1 MTMEYVAHKLTQG
14 KYTLKVVKDTD
25 YHENPYED
33 WDFMGT
39 IVNWHRRGFIGE
51 SWCGKERGE
60 IQEFYDDF
68 DGVILPI
75 YLYEHSG
82 QTINTG
88 GFSCPWDS
96 GQVGFIYVDATKIKK
111 EYGADNAETREKAK
125 ACLVSEIKTLD
136 DWLRGNVWG
145 YVIEDSQGE
154 HVDSCWGFI
163 GESEDCFEDGK
174 SVLAWLVGQSKK
186 ERFEKIKAF
195 IRNKV
200 PLAIRQAQLA

>member
-1 MTMEYVAHKLTQG
+1 MEYIAHEVKEG
-14 KYTLKVVKDTD
+14 NFTLKIVQDTNFPV
-25 YHENPYED
+25 NPYED

-51 SWCGKERGE
+51 SWCNKERE
-60 IQEFYDDF
+60 DIQAFYDEF

-82 QTINTG
+82 QTINTC

-96 GQVGFIYVDATKIKK
+96 GQVGFIYVSAAKIAK
-111 EYGADNAETREKAK
+111 EYGSDTGENREKAK

-136 DWLRGNVWG
+136 DWLRGNVWSF
-145 YVIEDSQGE
+145 VVENDQGD
-154 HVDSCWGFI
+154 HIDSCWGFI
-163 GESEDCFEDGK
+163 GESDYCLEEGK
-174 SVLAWLVGQSKK
+174 SSLLWHVNQARK
-186 ERFEKIKAF
+186 ERFERLKTY

-200 PLAIRQAQLA
+200 PLAIRQEQLA